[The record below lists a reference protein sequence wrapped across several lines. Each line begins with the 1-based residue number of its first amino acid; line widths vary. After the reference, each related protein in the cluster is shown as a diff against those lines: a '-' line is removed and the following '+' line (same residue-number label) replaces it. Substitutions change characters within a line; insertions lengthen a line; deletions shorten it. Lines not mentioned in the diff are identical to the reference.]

1 MKTLLLTLVIL
12 TILNVNIKAQQKNA
26 TISFSNESHNFGKIN
41 EINGPV
47 TYAFE
52 FTNTGSE
59 PLIISDVKASCGCTT
74 PEWTKEPIKPGTK
87 SVIKAKFDPNGRP
100 GNFNK
105 TITVTSNADTPSK
118 VLSITGEVIPK
129 EKKVEDY
136 YPQKVGDLK
145 IRSNHVAFAKI
156 YSTEV
161 KTDTLGVFNPTEK
174 PIKVSFGNIP
184 PHIKISI
191 SPDQIQPNG
200 KATISVTYDAVKKGE
215 WGFNTDRIDLI
226 INDSTKTN
234 NKISVSADIQENF
247 ENLTEEQ
254 KANAPKITFEKTDY
268 DFGKIKQGDVVNFTF
283 NFKNEGKSDLIIR
296 RTKASCGCTA
306 IAPQKDVIKPG
317 EESKFDV
324 KFNSAGKKGK
334 QNKTVT
340 VITNDPANSTTILKL
355 IGDIEIPESTE
366 IKNESK

>member
-1 MKTLLLTLVIL
+1 MRTLLAVII
-12 TILNVNIKAQQKNA
+12 ILMNINVNVNAQQKA
-26 TISFSNESHNFGKIN
+26 ASISYSTEKHDFGKIN
-41 EINGPV
+41 ETNGPV

-74 PEWTKEPIKPGTK
+74 PEWTKEPVAPGAK
-87 SVIKAKFDPNGRP
+87 NVIKAKFDPTGRP

-105 TITVTSNADTPSK
+105 TITVTSNADVPTK
-118 VLSITGEVIPK
+118 VLTISGEVISK
-129 EKKVEDY
+129 EKKVEDF
-136 YPQKVGDLK
+136 YPQKIGDLK
-145 IRSNHVAFAKI
+145 IRTNHIAFSKI
-156 YSTEV
+156 YSTDT
-161 KTDTLGVFNPTEK
+161 KTDTMGVFNPTEK
-174 PIKVSFGNIP
+174 PVKISFESVP

-191 SPDQIQPNG
+191 EPDVIQPNS
-200 KATISVTYDAVKKGE
+200 KAVISVIYDASKKGE
-215 WGFNTDRIDLI
+215 WGFNTDRIGFVIDG
-226 INDSTKTN
+226 NNQPN
-234 NKISVSADIQENF
+234 NKISISADIQENF

-268 DFGKIKQGDVVNFTF
+268 SFGNIKQGDVVNFTF

-334 QNKTVT
+334 QQKTVT
-340 VITNDPANSTTILKL
+340 VITNDPNQPTSILKL
-355 IGDIEIPESTE
+355 NGDVEVPQTPE
-366 IKNESK
+366 IKNDSK